1 MTVTYTSRV
10 ATARF
15 GGFSQL
21 LLLWRGS
28 IYKLLYRELLL
39 FLAAYLGLSLAYRF
53 LLSEAQKRLFEKLV
67 LYCDK
72 SANLI
77 PVSFVLDE
85 SPHPAGFYV
94 ALVLERW
101 WGQFRSVPAPDG
113 LMMAVAGNVHGA
125 DARGRILRRTLMRY
139 GSLAALLVLRAVSTA
154 VYKRFPTTDHLVE

>member
-39 FLAAYLGLSLAYRF
+39 FLAAYLGLSLAYRIANF
-53 LLSEAQKRLFEKLV
+53 PQHLLPV
-67 LYCDK
+67 LPL
-72 SANLI
+72 S
-77 PVSFVLDE
+77 PVPQLPAPMSPVLPVHP
-85 SPHPAGFYV
+85 SPAGFYV

-113 LMMAVAGNVHGA
+113 LMVAVAGNVHGA

>member
-39 FLAAYLGLSLAYRF
+39 FLAAYLGLSLAYRTP
-53 LLSEAQKRLFEKLV
+53 
-67 LYCDK
+67 D
-72 SANLI
+72 
-77 PVSFVLDE
+77 
-85 SPHPAGFYV
+85 PAGFYV

-113 LMMAVAGNVHGA
+113 LMLAVAGNVHGG

-154 VYKRFPTTDHLVE
+154 VLKRFPTTDHLVE